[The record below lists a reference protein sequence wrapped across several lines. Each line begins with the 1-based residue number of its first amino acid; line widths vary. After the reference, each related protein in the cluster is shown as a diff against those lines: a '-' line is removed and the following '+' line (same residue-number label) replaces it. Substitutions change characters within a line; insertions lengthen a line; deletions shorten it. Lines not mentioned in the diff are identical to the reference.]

1 MKEIVKGKNRAY
13 ARYEETLLRRDGLR
27 QEAEQLHWQYMQ
39 LYGDMI
45 ERAFR
50 LKVDC
55 IQKKKMIA
63 YCQQKVNKGER
74 INGNALGDYIAKQMA
89 SYQQE
94 LEQFVKRVQA
104 AKDSKDISEADARTI
119 KEIYRRLAKKIHP
132 DLHPDFAGDAGL
144 QEYWNRIVIAYRY
157 NQLKEIQELEA
168 LVESYLAERG
178 EGTPDFEIPDIEERI
193 AEVEKEI
200 AEILSTNP
208 YLYKLILEDEG
219 ERERQ
224 IRAYADEIA
233 SYEHYAKQLDEVLAT
248 FEIERRLS

>member
-1 MKEIVKGKNRAY
+1 MNEIVKGKNRAY

-94 LEQFVKRVQA
+94 LEQLVRRVQA
-104 AKDSKDISEADARTI
+104 AKESKDISTRTCT
-119 KEIYRRLAKKIHP
+119 
-132 DLHPDFAGDAGL
+132 
-144 QEYWNRIVIAYRY
+144 RIMPGT
-157 NQLKEIQELEA
+157 
-168 LVESYLAERG
+168 RG
-178 EGTPDFEIPDIEERI
+178 CRNTG
-193 AEVEKEI
+193 
-200 AEILSTNP
+200 
-208 YLYKLILEDEG
+208 
-219 ERERQ
+219 
-224 IRAYADEIA
+224 IA
-233 SYEHYAKQLDEVLAT
+233 SWSHT
-248 FEIERRLS
+248 GTTS